1 MSVYLWLNIPFLRD
15 WVPSMNYTMLT
26 PSGLCISYSRL
37 GFQAGFNVLKV
48 HMFTYTSSCLLC
60 SWLDFPPESNIVK
73 VHKIIVSLIQYSNAE
88 RSSQEGTKCSYL
100 RVRVFQAHDFFSH
113 ASNIMKVHYVS
124 WKYKMSVYLW
134 LNIPFMKDL
143 APSISYTM
151 FTSSLCLSCSRLGF
165 PAGFHVLKVHMFTSS
180 SSCLSRS
187 WLDFALESNIVK
199 VHKVTVVL
207 IQYSNAERSSQQGTE
222 CSYLWVGVSVWTPNW

>member
-1 MSVYLWLNIPFLRD
+1 MVFHIRLCQWLLAGAFHIHDLILLPGLILWKYEMSVYLWLNIPFLRD

-48 HMFTYTSSCLLC
+48 HMFTYTSSCLLY
-60 SWLDFPPESNIVK
+60 SWLDFPPKSNIVK
-73 VHKIIVSLIQYSNAE
+73 VHKIIVFLIQYSNAE

-134 LNIPFMKDL
+134 LNIPFMKDP
-143 APSISYTM
+143 APSI
-151 FTSSLCLSCSRLGF
+151 C
-165 PAGFHVLKVHMFTSS
+165 
-180 SSCLSRS
+180 
-187 WLDFALESNIVK
+187 
-199 VHKVTVVL
+199 
-207 IQYSNAERSSQQGTE
+207 
-222 CSYLWVGVSVWTPNW
+222 